1 MRTWTRT
8 WTCTQDLNPKP
19 VTPCPKRNLLLLLL
33 LARAIYDIHA
43 AWPSP
48 SSSPATVRG
57 TFGGISR
64 ASIAVST
71 NLFCVCIR
79 YLRTGIFNWLSHL
92 CLLSLSSIYFSSLG
106 YLLASHWHSL
116 MVYAYPIYFLHL
128 FQHLLGSLWG
138 PTSSATMSEK
148 LPIISTNKR
157 HYVVSLSLSPSPSQ
171 SPLWDLCTLPVL
183 RSILLSLSL
192 QPSV

>member
-64 ASIAVST
+64 ASIAVCT
-71 NLFCVCIR
+71 NLFCLCIR
-79 YLRTGIFNWLSHL
+79 YLRMVIFNWPSHL

-128 FQHLLGSLWG
+128 FQHL
-138 PTSSATMSEK
+138 
-148 LPIISTNKR
+148 
-157 HYVVSLSLSPSPSQ
+157 
-171 SPLWDLCTLPVL
+171 
-183 RSILLSLSL
+183 RSHK
-192 QPSV
+192 QRGDVGKVTHH